1 MPSGLYSESQCS
13 SFSTSCEV
21 LDVKEKLTWYLP
33 VECYMYFPICK
44 PDHNSSPQKKHI
56 AGCCSKLPSIL
67 NLLSLAC
74 IFKGCRNFQGE
85 VLSTFLYEDGPHQQ
99 FISAP
104 QILRFKIL
112 ISLILLH
119 VLDYY
124 FCKMSLNVTKL
135 AIMSLFYN
143 L

>member
-1 MPSGLYSESQCS
+1 
-13 SFSTSCEV
+13 
-21 LDVKEKLTWYLP
+21 
-33 VECYMYFPICK
+33 MYFPICK
-44 PDHNSSPQKKHI
+44 PDHHSSSQKKDI

-74 IFKGCRNFQGE
+74 IFKGCRNFPGE
-85 VLSTFLYEDGPHQQ
+85 VLSTFLYEDGPCQQ

-104 QILRFKIL
+104 QILRFNIL
-112 ISLILLH
+112 MPLILLH
-119 VLDYY
+119 ALDYY

-143 L
+143 I